1 MSVSQMNVGEM
12 SIGLIVFD
20 QKTLEP
26 HFRAFDVIKLFFAL
40 SFDDWPK

>member
-1 MSVSQMNVGEM
+1 M
-12 SIGLIVFD
+12 VFD

-26 HFRAFDVIKLFFAL
+26 NFGAFDVIKLFFAL